1 MTHCFFLPQMH
12 HGRGCGKAEYT
23 VCLAQ
28 GFTRLQLFGRLPV
41 RLGRSLGECCG
52 AGRRQEQNLCLP
64 GGGVRSSVEMLE
76 PKLIYCAESWTKARG
91 QDGVG

>member
-1 MTHCFFLPQMH
+1 MVVERLNILSAWHKVLP
-12 HGRGCGKAEYT
+12 
-23 VCLAQ
+23 
-28 GFTRLQLFGRLPV
+28 GFQLFGRLPV
-41 RLGRSLGECCG
+41 RLSRSLGECCG